1 MSALEIILAVL
12 LILSSVI
19 LTVVILMQESRQAG
33 LSGAIA
39 GGADT
44 FFGKNKGR
52 TMEAKLSRFTK
63 YFGLFFFVLALGA
76 TLLLLFFLN
85 IKAVKRFLYEPLA
98 QLAEHLTFNQGV
110 RSSNLRWLTIHKT
123 LKKLDVIS
131 FLGVLCFAF
140 L

>member
-63 YFGLFFFVLALGA
+63 YFGLFFFCACTRCHTSA
-76 TLLLLFFLN
+76 SLFL
-85 IKAVKRFLYEPLA
+85 KYKSGKPL
-98 QLAEHLTFNQGV
+98 F
-110 RSSNLRWLTIHKT
+110 I
-123 LKKLDVIS
+123 
-131 FLGVLCFAF
+131 
-140 L
+140 

>member
-63 YFGLFFFVLALGA
+63 YFGLFFLCLHSVPHFC
-76 TLLLLFFLN
+76 LLLFTK
-85 IKAVKRFLYEPLA
+85 I
-98 QLAEHLTFNQGV
+98 
-110 RSSNLRWLTIHKT
+110 
-123 LKKLDVIS
+123 
-131 FLGVLCFAF
+131 
-140 L
+140 

>member
-44 FFGKNKGR
+44 FFGRSEERRVGKECR
-52 TMEAKLSRFTK
+52 SRWSP
-63 YFGLFFFVLALGA
+63 Y
-76 TLLLLFFLN
+76 
-85 IKAVKRFLYEPLA
+85 
-98 QLAEHLTFNQGV
+98 H
-110 RSSNLRWLTIHKT
+110 
-123 LKKLDVIS
+123 
-131 FLGVLCFAF
+131 
-140 L
+140 

>member
-19 LTVVILMQESRQAG
+19 LTVVILMQESRRAG

-63 YFGLFFFVLALGA
+63 YFGLLFFFVLALGA
-76 TLLLLFFLN
+76 TLLLL
-85 IKAVKRFLYEPLA
+85 
-98 QLAEHLTFNQGV
+98 
-110 RSSNLRWLTIHKT
+110 
-123 LKKLDVIS
+123 S
-131 FLGVLCFAF
+131 FSKI
-140 L
+140 